1 MNNKENDEWLKLFLQ
16 VERKIKIY
24 RFLRTLLIILIIIL
38 ILIFGM
44 TSFEFNELKS
54 IIWS

>member
-24 RFLRTLLIILIIIL
+24 RFLRTLLIISIIIL
-38 ILIFGM
+38 ILIFWKC
-44 TSFEFNELKS
+44 L
-54 IIWS
+54 